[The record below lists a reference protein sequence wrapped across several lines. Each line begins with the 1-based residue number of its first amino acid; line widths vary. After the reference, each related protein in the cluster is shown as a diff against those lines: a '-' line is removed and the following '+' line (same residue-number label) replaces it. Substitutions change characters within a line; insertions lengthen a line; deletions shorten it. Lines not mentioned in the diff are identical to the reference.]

1 MMALRYPT
9 QPLRIAATASVHSI
23 LHFVNFEENQQIPS
37 FSEVVTT
44 FANLRPPTAYTM
56 IKDRQQVEYN
66 YTATIRARA
75 RCALP
80 LAQEFHPVE
89 WLHMPISPKTGAVAS
104 FADWNEKELLKTLKT
119 AIQRLGGRDHGQE
132 PSGIRHAFVCD
143 TSRMYIE
150 RTEPRPNTAAILQA
164 TTCWSKPEVV
174 DQTVHQEFRKIK
186 DLMQM
191 IAQTPPVRSMF
202 ISKEL
207 PVNPK
212 MAMEIFLD
220 LVARQS
226 NHSSPV
232 LENFT
237 SFMKKYR
244 EIFTQLGHKQFAD
257 SLPEPKPRTQPSKP
271 PTLQVLKSYADGSS
285 STQVTELR
293 PINTAPTMTNTGT
306 ARASLTTTAPDSV
319 TAPTDMVPTA
329 NLTLQR
335 PEQMM
340 TQTEMADIEAELNAL
355 VSDDQNCPPNQE
367 DIRRHVEDN

>member
-1 MMALRYPT
+1 M
-9 QPLRIAATASVHSI
+9 
-23 LHFVNFEENQQIPS
+23 
-37 FSEVVTT
+37 
-44 FANLRPPTAYTM
+44 
-56 IKDRQQVEYN
+56 
-66 YTATIRARA
+66 
-75 RCALP
+75 
-80 LAQEFHPVE
+80 
-89 WLHMPISPKTGAVAS
+89 
-104 FADWNEKELLKTLKT
+104 
-119 AIQRLGGRDHGQE
+119 
-132 PSGIRHAFVCD
+132 
-143 TSRMYIE
+143 
-150 RTEPRPNTAAILQA
+150 
-164 TTCWSKPEVV
+164 
-174 DQTVHQEFRKIK
+174 QT
-186 DLMQM
+186 

-220 LVARQS
+220 LVGRQS

-237 SFMKKYR
+237 SSMKKYR

-293 PINTAPTMTNTGT
+293 PINTAPTVTNTGT

-355 VSDDQNCPPNQE
+355 VSDDQNGPPNQE
-367 DIRRHVEDN
+367 DIRHNVEDNQ